1 MTDDEEFIAG
11 FLEVFEKNPQ
21 IFVQQPGAVDPL
33 KNLSNTISDMTYK
46 SNEKVAHA
54 IGEWC
59 EEYPAITNEI
69 NEINSNISRK
79 LEPKPIKKEGQE
91 PMLSNRYPSFRK
103 TSEIGFLRLSSHASK
118 RVLTQPGSPAGN

>member
-21 IFVQQPGAVDPL
+21 IFIEQPGAVDAL
-33 KNLSNTISDMTYK
+33 NNLSNTRSDMTDK
-46 SNEKVAHA
+46 SNEEVADA

-59 EEYPAITNEI
+59 EEYPDITNEI
-69 NEINSNISRK
+69 NSIISRK

-91 PMLSNRYPSFRK
+91 PMLSNRYLSFPK
-103 TSEIGFLRLSSHASK
+103 TSEIGLLSLSSHASK
-118 RVLTQPGSPAGN
+118 RVLTKPCSPAGN

>member
-11 FLEVFEKNPQ
+11 FLEVFENNPQ
-21 IFVQQPGAVDPL
+21 IFVEQPGAVDAL
-33 KNLSNTISDMTYK
+33 KNLSNTISDMTDK
-46 SNEKVAHA
+46 SNEEVADA

-69 NEINSNISRK
+69 NKINSTSSRR

-91 PMLSNRYPSFRK
+91 PMLLNRYPSLP
-103 TSEIGFLRLSSHASK
+103 ENLRNRLPKS
-118 RVLTQPGSPAGN
+118 QPPRD

>member
-21 IFVQQPGAVDPL
+21 IFVEQPGAVDAL
-33 KNLSNTISDMTYK
+33 KNLSNTISDMTDK
-46 SNEKVAHA
+46 SNEEVAHA
-54 IGEWC
+54 IGKWC

-69 NEINSNISRK
+69 NEINSIISRK

-91 PMLSNRYPSFRK
+91 PMLSNRYPSLP
-103 TSEIGFLRLSSHASK
+103 ENLRNRLPKS
-118 RVLTQPGSPAGN
+118 QPPRE